1 MSQSTYPIAPPGR
14 EQRPAIVVEMS
25 MKPLPPRMRM
35 GGLRSSLRIGAPGGG
50 VMRRLL
56 MAPVAM
62 VMRVLSR

>member
-14 EQRPAIVVEMS
+14 EQRSAIVVEMS
-25 MKPLPPRMRM
+25 MKPLPPRMRI
-35 GGLRSSLRIGAPGGG
+35 GGLRSSLRVGAPGAG

-62 VMRVLSR
+62 VARVLSR